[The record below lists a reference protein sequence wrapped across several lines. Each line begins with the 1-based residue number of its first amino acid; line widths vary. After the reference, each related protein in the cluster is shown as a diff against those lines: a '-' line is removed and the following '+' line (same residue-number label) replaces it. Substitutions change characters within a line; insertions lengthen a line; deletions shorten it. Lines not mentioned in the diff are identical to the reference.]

1 MDNPDRSAICLNQFE
16 KNLPLQ
22 KAVGKTFS
30 VNLVATFD
38 LTRYKP
44 DNKSALDNTF
54 WYISPSILFKTP
66 KINAQAGIRPSWDNK
81 TFKMFP
87 NMLIEASTEDQRF
100 TFQAGWSGLSEEHHI
115 SI

>member
-1 MDNPDRSAICLNQFE
+1 MQL
-16 KNLPLQ
+16 
-22 KAVGKTFS
+22 
-30 VNLVATFD
+30 FD

-44 DNKSALDNTF
+44 DSKSALDNTF

-66 KINAQAGIRPSWDNK
+66 KVNAQAGIRPSWDNK

-100 TFQAGWSGLSEEHHI
+100 TFQAGWSGYIRRTSYQYLASVNPYI
-115 SI
+115 DAPAI